1 MSKVLPFF
9 LEAGVSVENTSS
21 LRMKSLVGGDN
32 ENLESDPN
40 GVHPVTPSN
49 GLFSM
54 QRNRS
59 ALPSIQAG
67 VPIRKR
73 FDWQPTVDKN
83 KLDRLLPACLIFE
96 CKTGVSRQV
105 LETSPLQ
112 ETNTLSWFQM

>member
-40 GVHPVTPSN
+40 GVQPVTPSN

-67 VPIRKR
+67 VTIRKR
-73 FDWQPTVDKN
+73 FDGQPTVDNN
-83 KLDRLLPACLIFE
+83 KLDRLFPACLIFE
-96 CKTGVSRQV
+96 SKTQINKQTV
-105 LETSPLQ
+105 TP
-112 ETNTLSWFQM
+112 SW